1 MKAPRNKYYLLN
13 FVFVLCVLILVLND
27 HYFKFSFAS
36 WLTGKLSDAAGIII
50 LPLLLAFVFPRV
62 KPYAIW
68 LSALLFAFWKSAYSQ
83 GLIDLY
89 NSFSFIQTSRVVDY
103 TDLYVLF
110 LLPIPHFIIKR
121 IDDLDWM
128 KMHRVNSLVV
138 LLPTVFILMSTS
150 PPRRFY
156 YVISNGNLKC
166 YNCKITVNY
175 NQDEIIEKLRSEH
188 IVFDS
193 IAPIDTARFLRVPK
207 LKNENAHVYRLNELI
222 IDKDTMRK
230 LDFTMRTIDNE
241 KTKIYFTGMQVS
253 DDISTWE
260 LEKKLRKYYEHIL
273 FKELKS
279 RLKK

>member
-13 FVFVLCVLILVLND
+13 FVFVICVLVLCLND
-27 HYFKFSFAS
+27 HYLKFFYSNE
-36 WLTGKLSDAAGIII
+36 LTGKLSDAAGIIL
-50 LPLLLAFVFPRV
+50 LPLLVAFVFPRV
-62 KPYAIW
+62 KLYAIW
-68 LSALLFAFWKSAYSQ
+68 LSALVFAFWKSDYSQ
-83 GLIDLY
+83 GLLDFY

-110 LLPIPHFIIKR
+110 FLPIPHFIIKR

-128 KMHRVNSLVV
+128 KIHRVNPIVV
-138 LLPTVFILMSTS
+138 LLPTIFILMSTS

-156 YVISNGNLKC
+156 YERSNGNLKC

-175 NQDEIIEKLRSEH
+175 NQDQIIEKLRSEH

-193 IAPIDTARFLRVPK
+193 IAPIDSFALWRVPS

-222 IDKDTMRK
+222 IDKDTLRK
-230 LDFTMRTIDNE
+230 LDFTMRTIDGE

-260 LEKKLRKYYEHIL
+260 LQKKLRNYYEHLL